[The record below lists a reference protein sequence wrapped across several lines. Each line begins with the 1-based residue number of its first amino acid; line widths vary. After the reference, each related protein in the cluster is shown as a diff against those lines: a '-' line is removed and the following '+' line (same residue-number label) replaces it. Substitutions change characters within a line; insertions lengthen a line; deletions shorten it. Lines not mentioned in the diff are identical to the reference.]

1 MKILILITLF
11 FISTFSKAD
20 IALYTADN
28 NEPHDVSEMYQ
39 ILENFHHN
47 YREKNILFYVHG
59 RKRNVEFEFERI
71 DKVEKFYNVKVVML
85 HWDSY
90 KTLLTRPTENAKKA
104 SIFLLK
110 AFEEIKR
117 FEENYKDEL
126 ENKSINLLCHSMG
139 NLILKNTI
147 ELMEEKQIVQPKLFD
162 NYISIGA
169 DVPLN
174 DHSKWLS
181 NMKLSRQP
189 YIMMNNRDIV
199 LLFSYLLDLK
209 DRRPLTYKLG
219 LGFDNFPSKKQDVKS
234 TVVPF
239 VKYIDLSDV
248 LISDHGYFVSK
259 DKVMQNI
266 FNKLINGK
274 DFVSPNKNED
284 NFRVKTDKEKENIF
298 YIKR

>member
-1 MKILILITLF
+1 MKILTLITILF
-11 FISTFSKAD
+11 FSTIIKAE

-28 NEPHDVSEMYQ
+28 NDPHDVSEMYQ
-39 ILENFHHN
+39 ILENLHQN
-47 YREKNILFYVHG
+47 ARDKNILFYVHG

-71 DKVEKFYNVKVVML
+71 DKIEKFYNVKVVML

-90 KTLLTRPTENAKKA
+90 KTLLTRPVENAKKA
-104 SIFLLK
+104 SVVLLK
-110 AFEEIKR
+110 LFEDVKR
-117 FEENYKDEL
+117 FEENYKEEL
-126 ENKSINLLCHSMG
+126 SDKSINLLCHSMG
-139 NLILKNTI
+139 NLILRNTI
-147 ELMEEKQIVQPKLFD
+147 ELMEEKHVEQTKIFD
-162 NYISIGA
+162 NFISIGA

-174 DHSKWLS
+174 DHQQWLK
-181 NMKLSRQP
+181 NMNLARQP

-219 LGFDNFPSKKQDVKS
+219 LGFDNFPSKKQNVKS
-234 TVVPF
+234 MVVPT

-259 DKVMQNI
+259 DKIMQNI

-274 DFVSPNKNED
+274 DFVSPNKKDD
-284 NFRVKTDKEKENIF
+284 NFKVKTDKEKENIF

>member
-1 MKILILITLF
+1 MKILILITLL
-11 FISTFSKAD
+11 FISTISKAD

-104 SIFLLK
+104 SSFLLK

-126 ENKSINLLCHSMG
+126 QDKSINLLCHSMG

-147 ELMEEKQIVQPKLFD
+147 ELMEESHIEQPKLFD

-169 DVPLN
+169 D
-174 DHSKWLS
+174 
-181 NMKLSRQP
+181 
-189 YIMMNNRDIV
+189 
-199 LLFSYLLDLK
+199 
-209 DRRPLTYKLG
+209 
-219 LGFDNFPSKKQDVKS
+219 
-234 TVVPF
+234 
-239 VKYIDLSDV
+239 
-248 LISDHGYFVSK
+248 
-259 DKVMQNI
+259 
-266 FNKLINGK
+266 
-274 DFVSPNKNED
+274 EC
-284 NFRVKTDKEKENIF
+284 
-298 YIKR
+298 

>member
-1 MKILILITLF
+1 MKILILITLLL
-11 FISTFSKAD
+11 ISTISKAD

-104 SIFLLK
+104 SYFLLK

-117 FEENYKDEL
+117 FEEDYKEDLAE
-126 ENKSINLLCHSMG
+126 KSINLLCHSMG

-147 ELMEEKQIVQPKLFD
+147 ELMEENHIEQPKLFD

-181 NMKLSRQP
+181 NMHLSKQP

-248 LISDHGYFVSK
+248 LVSDHGYFVSK

-274 DFVSPNKNED
+274 DFVSPNKKED
-284 NFRVKTDKEKENIF
+284 IFRVKTDKEKENIF